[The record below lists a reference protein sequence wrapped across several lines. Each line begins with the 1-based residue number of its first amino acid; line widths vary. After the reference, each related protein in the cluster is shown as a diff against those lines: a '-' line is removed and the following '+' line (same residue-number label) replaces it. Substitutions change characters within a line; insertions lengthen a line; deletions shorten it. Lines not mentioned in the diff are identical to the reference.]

1 MEKLAKSA
9 AKTAL
14 GAGLGAFCGLLLGA
28 ASVQAAEGV
37 KLPELDWSFDG
48 PLGLFD
54 DAQLQRGLQVYIEVC
69 SGCHGLKY
77 IAFRNLVDL
86 QFDEDQIK
94 AIASEATIVDGP
106 DDEGEMYE
114 REGRPSDY
122 FPSPFPNAMAAA
134 ASNNG
139 AVPPDLSLMAKA
151 RSGGPDY
158 IYAILTGYEEPAG
171 DLEVLEG
178 LSYNAYFP
186 GNQIAMAQP
195 IDDDAVEYV
204 DGTEA
209 SLDQMARDVA
219 AFLMWT
225 AEPKLENR
233 KTAGI
238 WVLMFFLFVTGVT
251 YASKKKIWAD
261 LHKDEGAEN

>member
-1 MEKLAKSA
+1 MRAVMLAGA
-9 AKTAL
+9 AA
-14 GAGLGAFCGLLLGA
+14 AGLALSA
-28 ASVQAAEGV
+28 PVMAAEGTPHAPSV
-37 KLPELDWSFDG
+37 NWSFN
-48 PLGLFD
+48 GLFGTFD
-54 DAQLQRGLQVYIEVC
+54 RGALQRGFQVYTEVC
-69 SGCHGLKY
+69 AGCHSLELLSY
-77 IAFRNLVDL
+77 RNLHAIG
-86 QFDEDQIK
+86 FSADQVK
-94 AIASEATIVDGP
+94 EIAAEVEVTDGP
-106 DDEGEMYE
+106 NDEGEMYE
-114 REGRPSDY
+114 RAGRPSDY

-158 IYAILTGYEEPAG
+158 IYALLTGYEEPAG

-195 IDDDAVEYV
+195 IDDDAVEYA

-209 SLDQMARDVA
+209 SLDQMSRDVA

-251 YASKKKIWAD
+251 YVSKKKIWAD
-261 LHKDEGAEN
+261 LHKDDGAED

>member
-14 GAGLGAFCGLLLGA
+14 GAGLGAVCGLLLGA

-54 DAQLQRGLQVYIEVC
+54 DAQLQRGLQVYREVC

-151 RSGGPDY
+151 RFGGSDY

-195 IDDDAVEYV
+195 LDDDAVEYA

-209 SLDQMARDVA
+209 SLDQMSRDVA

-251 YASKKKIWAD
+251 YVSKKKIWAD
-261 LHKDEGAEN
+261 LHKDDGAED